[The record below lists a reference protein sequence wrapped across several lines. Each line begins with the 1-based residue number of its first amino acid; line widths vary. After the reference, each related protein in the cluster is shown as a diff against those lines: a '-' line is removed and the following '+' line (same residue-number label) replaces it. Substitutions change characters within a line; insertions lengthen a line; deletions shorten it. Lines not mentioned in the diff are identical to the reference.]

1 MPGAEVSRISAK
13 AVGAE
18 VPATSTWG
26 KGWAATLAGLN
37 ADAAGTGMA
46 NHSTKHPGAEPA
58 AYFWLKFF
66 RRLVLQKVFQKG
78 QFVKKKKA
86 PVLRPD
92 DRQLFLEQV

>member
-37 ADAAGTGMA
+37 ADAAGTDPWGVGLGLSS
-46 NHSTKHPGAEPA
+46 HSET
-58 AYFWLKFF
+58 LIS
-66 RRLVLQKVFQKG
+66 
-78 QFVKKKKA
+78 
-86 PVLRPD
+86 
-92 DRQLFLEQV
+92 

>member
-37 ADAAGTGMA
+37 ADAAGAGMA
-46 NHSTKHPGAEPA
+46 NHSTKHPGTEPA
-58 AYFWLKFF
+58 AYFWMKFF
-66 RRLVLQKVFQKG
+66 RGRVSK
-78 QFVKKKKA
+78 
-86 PVLRPD
+86 
-92 DRQLFLEQV
+92 